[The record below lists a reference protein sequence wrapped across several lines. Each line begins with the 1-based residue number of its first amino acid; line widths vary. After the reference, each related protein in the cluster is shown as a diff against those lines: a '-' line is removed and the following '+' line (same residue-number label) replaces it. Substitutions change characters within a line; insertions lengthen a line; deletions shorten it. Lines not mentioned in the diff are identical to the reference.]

1 MARVGGRAAGS
12 APAGSPDGP
21 PAPEPET
28 PRGPTGGAAATARA
42 IAPSMLAAA
51 LFLAALNLRP
61 AVASVSPLLDTIR
74 DADDLSHTAGGLL
87 TTIPTLCMGAGA
99 FLVPPVAARLGAERA
114 LTYAMVVI
122 GVATAARIW
131 GGNTTVLFATTLAI
145 GAGIA
150 LAQPLL
156 PGLVRTYF
164 AKRSMLI
171 TALYSLGITLGA
183 AIPAAASPAINNL
196 TNSWEVAL
204 AFWAVFA
211 VAAIVVLVPIARRS
225 RPGPRR
231 GIVTPPWRERRAWQI
246 SLFYGGASGLY
257 WVVLAWLA
265 PVYEDHG
272 WSDTKAGL
280 LLTLL
285 SVAQAAATI
294 AVTVR
299 ASRIHDRRPALILS
313 LVIMAVG
320 MAGVAASP
328 FSVPVVWALLLG
340 LGNGL
345 VFPVMLVLP
354 VDYGR
359 DPTHA
364 ARLAAMGFGIGY
376 LLASLGPLLTG
387 ALRDLTGSYALPFA
401 LYGGVSLLLILIAV
415 QFAPQPAAEPV
426 HA

>member
-1 MARVGGRAAGS
+1 MARVGGQGAGS
-12 APAGSPDGP
+12 TPAEPPALDPNPPVEAPGGAPAV
-21 PAPEPET
+21 
-28 PRGPTGGAAATARA
+28 ARA
-42 IAPSMLAAA
+42 IAPSVLAAG

-74 DADDLSHTAGGLL
+74 NADHLSHTAGGLL

-99 FLVPPVAARLGAERA
+99 FLVPPIAARLGAERA

-131 GGNTTVLFATTLAI
+131 GGNTAVLFATTLAI

-164 AKRSMLI
+164 AKHSMLV

-183 AIPAAASPAINNL
+183 AIPAAASPAIEDV
-196 TNSWEVAL
+196 TNSWQAAL

-211 VAAIVVLVPIARRS
+211 LAALAVLAPIARRS

-299 ASRIHDRRPALILS
+299 ASRIHDRRPALIAS

-320 MAGVAASP
+320 MIGVAVTP
-328 FSVPVVWALLLG
+328 FSTPVVWALLLG

-359 DPTHA
+359 DPAHA

-387 ALRDLTGSYALPFA
+387 ALRDLTGTYAAPFA
-401 LYGGVSLLLILIAV
+401 FYGGVSLLLILIAV
-415 QFAPQPAAEPV
+415 QFAPPHHAEAV
-426 HA
+426 AG

>member
-12 APAGSPDGP
+12 AAAGGPDGSP
-21 PAPEPET
+21 AAEPET
-28 PRGPTGGAAATARA
+28 RRDTTGGAAATARA
-42 IAPSMLAAA
+42 IAPPMLAAA

-87 TTIPTLCMGAGA
+87 TTIPTLCMGVGA

-183 AIPAAASPAINNL
+183 AIPAAASPAIDDL

-265 PVYEDHG
+265 SVYEDHG

-299 ASRIHDRRPALILS
+299 ASRMHDRRPALIAS

-320 MAGVAASP
+320 MVGVAVTP
-328 FSVPVVWALLLG
+328 YSVPVLWALLLG

-359 DPTHA
+359 DPAHA

-387 ALRDLTGSYALPFA
+387 ALRDLTGTYLAPFA
-401 LYGGVSLLLILIAV
+401 FYGGVSLLLILIAA
-415 QFAPQPAAEPV
+415 QFSPPTAEAV
-426 HA
+426 HR

>member
-12 APAGSPDGP
+12 TPAEPPALDPNPPLEAPGGAPAV
-21 PAPEPET
+21 
-28 PRGPTGGAAATARA
+28 ARA
-42 IAPSMLAAA
+42 IAPSVLAAG

-74 DADDLSHTAGGLL
+74 NGDHLSHTAGGLL

-99 FLVPPVAARLGAERA
+99 FLVPPIAARLGAERA

-131 GGNTTVLFATTLAI
+131 GGNTAVLFATTLAI

-164 AKRSMLI
+164 AKHSMLV

-183 AIPAAASPAINNL
+183 AIPAAASPAIEDI
-196 TNSWEVAL
+196 TNSWQAAL

-211 VAAIVVLVPIARRS
+211 LAALAVLAPIARRS

-299 ASRIHDRRPALILS
+299 ASRIHDRRPALIAS

-320 MAGVAASP
+320 MIGVAVMP
-328 FSVPVVWALLLG
+328 FSPPVVWALLLG
-340 LGNGL
+340 LGNGV

-359 DPTHA
+359 DPAHA

-387 ALRDLTGSYALPFA
+387 ALRDLTGTYAAPFA
-401 LYGGVSLLLILIAV
+401 FYGGVSLLLILIAA
-415 QFAPQPAAEPV
+415 QFAPPRRAEAV
-426 HA
+426 AG

>member
-1 MARVGGRAAGS
+1 MMGRVGGRAAGT
-12 APAGSPDGP
+12 APPGTADGP
-21 PAPEPET
+21 PVTEPDT
-28 PRGPTGGAAATARA
+28 PPALTGASAGTGRT
-42 IAPSMLAAA
+42 IAPAVLGAA

-74 DADDLSHTAGGLL
+74 SADSLSHTAGGLL

-99 FLVPPVAARLGAERA
+99 FLVPPIAARLGAERA

-131 GGNTTVLFATTLAI
+131 GANTTVLLATTLAL

-150 LAQPLL
+150 LGQPLL

-164 AKRSMLI
+164 AGHSMLV

-183 AIPAAASPAINNL
+183 AIPAAASPAIHDL
-196 TNSWEVAL
+196 TNSWQAAL
-204 AFWAVFA
+204 AFWTVFA
-211 VAAIVVLVPIARRS
+211 IAAIAVLVPIARRS

-231 GIVTPPWRERRAWQI
+231 GMTPPWRERRAWQI

-272 WSDTKAGL
+272 WSDSKAGL

-299 ASRIHDRRPALILS
+299 ASRIDDRRPALIVS
-313 LVIMAVG
+313 LLIMAVG
-320 MAGVAASP
+320 MAGVALAP
-328 FSVPVVWALLLG
+328 FSIPVVWALLLG

-364 ARLAAMGFGIGY
+364 ARLAAMGFGVGY

-387 ALRDLTGSYALPFA
+387 VLRDLTGSYAAPFA
-401 LYGGVSLLLILIAV
+401 LYGGVSLLLILVAV
-415 QFAPQPAAEPV
+415 QFTPHPAAE
-426 HA
+426 ATRS

>member
-21 PAPEPET
+21 PAAESET
-28 PRGPTGGAAATARA
+28 PPDPTGGAAATARA

-131 GGNTTVLFATTLAI
+131 GGNTTILFATTLAI

-164 AKRSMLI
+164 VKHSMLI

-183 AIPAAASPAINNL
+183 AIPAAASPAINDL

-211 VAAIVVLVPIARRS
+211 VAAIVVLIPIARRS

-285 SVAQAAATI
+285 SVAQAASTI

-299 ASRIHDRRPALILS
+299 ASRIHDRRPALIAS

-320 MAGVAASP
+320 MLGVAVTPYSA
-328 FSVPVVWALLLG
+328 PVVWALLLG

-359 DPTHA
+359 DPAHA

-387 ALRDLTGSYALPFA
+387 ALRDLTGTYAAPFA
-401 LYGGVSLLLILIAV
+401 FYGGVSLLLILIAA
-415 QFAPQPAAEPV
+415 QFSPPKPEAV
-426 HA
+426 HP

>member
-12 APAGSPDGP
+12 AAAGSPDGP
-21 PAPEPET
+21 PAAEPET
-28 PRGPTGGAAATARA
+28 PSDPTGGAAAAARA
-42 IAPSMLAAA
+42 IAPSMLGAA

-87 TTIPTLCMGAGA
+87 TTIPPLCMGVGA

-164 AKRSMLI
+164 AQHSMLI

-183 AIPAAASPAINNL
+183 AIPAAASPAINDL
-196 TNSWEVAL
+196 TNSWQAAL
-204 AFWAVFA
+204 SFWAVFA

-225 RPGPRR
+225 RPGARR

-272 WSDTKAGL
+272 WSDAKAGL

-294 AVTVR
+294 AVTMR
-299 ASRIHDRRPALILS
+299 ASRIHDRRPALIAS

-320 MAGVAASP
+320 MVGVAVTPYSA
-328 FSVPVVWALLLG
+328 PVLWALLLG

-359 DPTHA
+359 DPAHA

-387 ALRDLTGSYALPFA
+387 ALRDLTGTYAAPFA
-401 LYGGVSLLLILIAV
+401 FYGGVSLLLILIAA
-415 QFAPQPAAEPV
+415 QFSPPKAEAV
-426 HA
+426 HP

>member
-1 MARVGGRAAGS
+1 
-12 APAGSPDGP
+12 
-21 PAPEPET
+21 
-28 PRGPTGGAAATARA
+28 
-42 IAPSMLAAA
+42 
-51 LFLAALNLRP
+51 
-61 AVASVSPLLDTIR
+61 
-74 DADDLSHTAGGLL
+74 
-87 TTIPTLCMGAGA
+87 MGAGA

-131 GGNTTVLFATTLAI
+131 GGNATILFATTLAI

-164 AKRSMLI
+164 AKHSMLI
-171 TALYSLGITLGA
+171 TSLYSLGITLGA
-183 AIPAAASPAINNL
+183 AIPAAASPAIYDL
-196 TNSWEVAL
+196 TNSWEAAL

-211 VAAIVVLVPIARRS
+211 VAAIVVLTPIARRS
-225 RPGPRR
+225 HPGPRR

-246 SLFYGGASGLY
+246 SLFYSGASGLY

-299 ASRIHDRRPALILS
+299 ASRIHDRRPALIAS
-313 LVIMAVG
+313 LLIMAAG
-320 MAGVAASP
+320 MIGVAAAP

-340 LGNGL
+340 VGNGL
-345 VFPVMLVLP
+345 VFPMMLVLP

-364 ARLAAMGFGIGY
+364 ARLAAMGFGVGY

-387 ALRDLTGSYALPFA
+387 ALRDFTGSYAAPFA
-401 LYGGVSLLLILIAV
+401 IYGGVSLVLILVAA
-415 QFAPQPAAEPV
+415 QFTPPGGSEAPA
-426 HA
+426 